1 MEGGGRPSRGTEGRA
16 EGGFVGVSR
25 ISESFGVPIGLSA
38 CLESGPMGGKLILLK
53 GDGEV
58 VRRLEV
64 EAAVGRSSTSDSR

>member
-25 ISESFGVPIGLSA
+25 RFESSDFPISTSA
-38 CLESGPMGGKLILLK
+38 CLEGNPMGGKLILLK
-53 GDGEV
+53 GDGDV

-64 EAAVGRSSTSDSR
+64 EAAVGRLSTSSR